1 MAQAARLNLR
11 MQRELKLLLSDPP
24 HGASFPSLSS
34 SSSPSLSSID
44 AQIEGPEGTVYANGI
59 FKLKIQI
66 PERYPFQ
73 PPVVTFVTPIYHP
86 NIDNGGRICLDI
98 LNLPPKGAWQPSLNI
113 STVLTSIGLLLSEPN
128 PDDGLMHDASE
139 EYKYN
144 RQAFNQKARSMTEKF
159 ARAQASEDAGSV
171 SHQEIQTRINPD
183 MEKLQVE
190 NKGPD
195 ASKSNA
201 IQCFLSQNKL
211 CGVSR
216 KLSLDSSGSKQHRI
230 STERVTGLPVPCLSD
245 NQLEAGALKYY
256 GDTTKEANEIPAH
269 YLLDNHIEA
278 GGSKQKRDSAKG
290 VIEAGGLNK
299 NAVGLSSEYEKLWG
313 TELNMS
319 PEFSG
324 SSDARNS
331 NNKDDLM
338 PDQCASHLEAQSS
351 SADPLTRDS
360 SNTEK
365 HANPSG
371 SEFGSLKRKQSLP
384 CDDSEQKSGKQL
396 HTIPHPSVTHQF
408 PSSASCHSLLLPEG
422 PETTG
427 RGRINTVDR
436 TLNKFATTKHK
447 KLGLTGRKM
456 SLGSVGSSQRN
467 NKENLISLDNV
478 ADSKANLHSKPSPL
492 HAMSEAGDFDGHVG
506 KYSSKVVQEKLGVKL
521 QRHPLQPMV
530 HVQESNNHHFQLDQ
544 KQPKQGHEEKLETN
558 IKEHEIGL
566 PISEAL
572 IVLDSD
578 DSEDERSLPTRSRLS
593 LARKCLPGKRKAKA

>member
-159 ARAQASEDAGSV
+159 ARAQASEDAGSA

-201 IQCFLSQNKL
+201 IQCFLSQNRL
-211 CGVSR
+211 CEVSK

-230 STERVTGLPVPCLSD
+230 STERATGLPVPCLSD
-245 NQLEAGALKYY
+245 NQLEAGELKYC
-256 GDTTKEANEIPAH
+256 GDTTKEVNEIPAAH

-278 GGSKQKRDSAKG
+278 GRSKPKRDSAKG

-299 NAVGLSSEYEKLWG
+299 KAVGLSGEYEKLWG

-324 SSDARNS
+324 SFDARNS

-338 PDQCASHLEAQSS
+338 PDQSASHLEAQSS

-371 SEFGSLKRKQSLP
+371 SEFGKDSVDISLKQKQSLQYY
-384 CDDSEQKSGKQL
+384 DSEQK
-396 HTIPHPSVTHQF
+396 TVPHQF

-427 RGRINTVDR
+427 RGCIDTVDR

-456 SLGSVGSSQRN
+456 SLGSLGSSQRN

-492 HAMSEAGDFDGHVG
+492 HAMSEAGDFDGHEG

-521 QRHPLQPMV
+521 QRQPLQPMV

-544 KQPKQGHEEKLETN
+544 KQPKQDHEEKLETN
-558 IKEHEIGL
+558 NKEHQIGL